1 MSFASSNSLRAAPLE
16 TLAPGPS
23 DGLAGRAYTVFRR
36 VPLDLEGFDIQV
48 HLGSWFEHAGPVP
61 LSLSAPLVGMQ
72 DWISR
77 MGVLALPRR
86 EPPRLEDGARGELG
100 YDRPLD
106 CHDPLSEPRIDSP
119 ASMNPTFGRSR
130 RICLGI
136 RRISTHAYSS
146 RNTQSQASR

>member
-1 MSFASSNSLRAAPLE
+1 MFLPYTKLPRAAPLE

-23 DGLAGRAYTVFRR
+23 DGLAGRAHTVFRR
-36 VPLDLEGFDIQV
+36 VPLDLEVFDIQV

-86 EPPRLEDGARGELG
+86 KPPRLEDGARG
-100 YDRPLD
+100 DSD
-106 CHDPLSEPRIDSP
+106 TTDPSIATIRSP
-119 ASMNPTFGRSR
+119 
-130 RICLGI
+130 
-136 RRISTHAYSS
+136 
-146 RNTQSQASR
+146 